1 MENIDN
7 FALLLR
13 YKLNLSV
20 NIIKKFLT
28 IWVKLRLTTN
38 NVIPGYKNGQF
49 SGNCKESSAGSIARG
64 LESN

>member
-1 MENIDN
+1 MNIDN

-28 IWVKLRLTTN
+28 IWVKLCLTSD
-38 NVIPGYKNGQF
+38 NVIIG
-49 SGNCKESSAGSIARG
+49 
-64 LESN
+64 

>member
-1 MENIDN
+1 MKICRYFYYTTKNFGEITKKIDN

-28 IWVKLRLTTN
+28 IWVKLCLTTDN
-38 NVIPGYKNGQF
+38 ISTG
-49 SGNCKESSAGSIARG
+49 
-64 LESN
+64 

>member
-20 NIIKKFLT
+20 NIIKKFFNYL
-28 IWVKLRLTTN
+28 
-38 NVIPGYKNGQF
+38 G
-49 SGNCKESSAGSIARG
+49 
-64 LESN
+64 